1 VPDTVPRTLEAMRK
15 AGVPVL
21 SYGNFITI
29 AINFL
34 ILAFAIFLMVKQI
47 NRLKQ
52 SAAVAEPMAPAPV
65 TPEEVLLLREIRDQ
79 LQRRS

>member
-1 VPDTVPRTLEAMRK
+1 
-15 AGVPVL
+15 
-21 SYGNFITI
+21 
-29 AINFL
+29 L

-52 SAAVAEPMAPAPV
+52 SAAAAEPTAPPPV
-65 TPEEVLLLREIRDQ
+65 TPEEVLLLRDIRDQ